1 MNSTPRP
8 ITEKACRRWVT
19 LVLIGLALNITL
31 SIASLARGSGPVQ
44 RLAKEVV
51 ALQVSVQRILNAMNR
66 HGLLED
72 NP

>member
-1 MNSTPRP
+1 M
-8 ITEKACRRWVT
+8 T

-31 SIASLARGSGPVQ
+31 SIASLTRGSGPVQ
-44 RLAKEVV
+44 RLTKEVV

-72 NP
+72 SP